1 MSKTG
6 VRLLPFG
13 FSGSGFTLSMKE
25 KMRERYSI
33 SIAAHCLYLLLEFV
47 LLCDAIDLATALT
60 RYIMS
65 VRKVKGGGRSESG
78 SKNWIARYKRAYLK
92 YKIKITNDL
101 YWSGFSNLTS
111 TVCQDC
117 RKFFYKWWS
126 SWQWGSL
133 GAPRWPRTG
142 TPPTLA
148 QQRFAGF
155 LSLFSQLRCS
165 WTKCPHSLSWYHSS
179 WWPCK

>member
-60 RYIMS
+60 RYMKTI
-65 VRKVKGGGRSESG
+65 RKVKVRTFLL
-78 SKNWIARYKRAYLK
+78 AYLLPCFIAYRAAK
-92 YKIKITNDL
+92 NVFCL
-101 YWSGFSNLTS
+101 VS
-111 TVCQDC
+111 
-117 RKFFYKWWS
+117 KFFS
-126 SWQWGSL
+126 DQIVL
-133 GAPRWPRTG
+133 
-142 TPPTLA
+142 
-148 QQRFAGF
+148 
-155 LSLFSQLRCS
+155 
-165 WTKCPHSLSWYHSS
+165 
-179 WWPCK
+179 